1 MPKMSGD
8 EDLRKGKEK
17 LRQDFED
24 KHQTFGHQFHA
35 FNLVPAFDLLG
46 RVHKIHNSSNKWS

>member
-1 MPKMSGD
+1 MSGD

-24 KHQTFGHQFHA
+24 KHQTFGIITMKSPKENSRTI
-35 FNLVPAFDLLG
+35 NLIILANG
-46 RVHKIHNSSNKWS
+46 